1 MLRDNYRLMEKMM
14 TVELRHEYI
23 KEIEERDN
31 VITRLRDAYKEEK
44 SRVSKTA
51 VVEIESDFKIL
62 LEHIEKKG

>member
-1 MLRDNYRLMEKMM
+1 MEKMM

>member
-1 MLRDNYRLMEKMM
+1 M

-62 LEHIEKKG
+62 LEHIEKKGQ